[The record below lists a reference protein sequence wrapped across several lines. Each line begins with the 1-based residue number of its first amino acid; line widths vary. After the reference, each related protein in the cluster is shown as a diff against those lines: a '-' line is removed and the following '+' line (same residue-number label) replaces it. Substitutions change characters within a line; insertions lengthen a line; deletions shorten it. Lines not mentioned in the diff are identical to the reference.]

1 MDLFEF
7 ADKEEEKKKSE
18 LEELRAVVESYAL
31 SYDTDVASEKFL
43 HLVVKRMGRHLTE
56 SSRRRIILGALYTI
70 RRETDETTFE
80 NVLNAYIHDFDLRCH
95 DWDVYYAE
103 RMRYSRR

>member
-7 ADKEEEKKKSE
+7 ADKEEAKKRNE

-70 RRETDETTFE
+70 RRETDEATFE
-80 NVLNAYIHDFDLRCH
+80 NVLNTYIHDFDLRCH

-103 RMRYSRR
+103 RKGYTRR

>member
-7 ADKEEEKKKSE
+7 ADKEEAKKRNE

-70 RRETDETTFE
+70 RRETDEATFE
-80 NVLNAYIHDFDLRCH
+80 NVLNTYIHDFDLRCH

-103 RMRYSRR
+103 RKGYNRR

>member
-7 ADKEEEKKKSE
+7 ADKEEAKKRNE

-70 RRETDETTFE
+70 RRETDEATFE
-80 NVLNAYIHDFDLRCH
+80 NVLNAYIHYFDLRCH

-103 RMRYSRR
+103 RKGYTRR